1 MIQKGTNNQPPDLQ
15 TIIYLIVWTIWT
27 IWIIVKNR

>member
-1 MIQKGTNNQPPDLQ
+1 MAQQQNNQPPDLQ